1 MNYITGSLEA
11 GLVCP
16 SSSPAGAGFFFVGKK
31 DGSLCSC
38 IDYSPQNDITIK
50 NRYHFAA
57 LEGIP
62 EPQASLHHGL
72 WKSGDTSWRGPNSH
86 SLPGSRNIKP
96 DVLSRLFDPKT
107 KQTETIL
114 PLNCVVGAV
123 TWPIENEVIH
133 WAYTSLLS
141 CHPGVK
147 RAMFVISQRSW
158 WPTMEPEVWEY
169 IEACPVCA
177 QNKTSS
183 KARTGLLQPL
193 PIPSRPW
200 SDISIDFVKG
210 SWSHKETPRS
220 SLVDQRVCGVFC

>member
-50 NRYHFAA
+50 NR
-57 LEGIP
+57 
-62 EPQASLHHGL
+62 
-72 WKSGDTSWRGPNSH
+72 
-86 SLPGSRNIKP
+86 PGSRNIKP